1 MRFVTLRIGQALL
14 ARVLFLGH
22 SLVAVGH
29 TANVLGD
36 SFWWLLAVANVGLLI
51 ETAYT
56 VVRRNGQEW
65 RWICPS
71 AVWYLLATVP
81 AICLLELDKV
91 SRNFSQGQNFNST
104 QIALNVSQE
113 KTAGAPMSPIEVVE
127 DWFDSPIK
135 LTQDMW
141 VEVIEQMLLLFLI
154 IGRWLMPKG
163 EISRD
168 ELSQLLFVY
177 IAIASD
183 IMELFQLFEEE
194 RVYRNEALRYCILG
208 VWGFSLFQF
217 TLVLTASRNPKK
229 ARPVAATAD
238 ADIST
243 AGHETGKPE
252 STIVCCRVPYIEIL
266 SLLTSLFIMDGPFLA
281 IRLYVLFALNVHSYN
296 ILFFTSKNLLMVLL
310 LFYRFLV
317 IINDIRKR
325 KHKSDDEISISSLK
339 GFSGCNKSMSISRKD
354 DMDTMDLER
363 KQSSPSASLAPKKES
378 TPCRLSAESR
388 ESSDYVMF
396 EKERANSEQSA
407 VGSQGELANVVNA
420 KEVVLQTENH
430 VLRQSDSIPECD
442 QKPES
447 DPENEDHFG
456 PTCVNET
463 MEDCTPATERCRT
476 PEDGDEN

>member
-1 MRFVTLRIGQALL
+1 MLKVYYSSEIDNSPYIFFVVILQ
-14 ARVLFLGH
+14 
-22 SLVAVGH
+22 
-29 TANVLGD
+29 
-36 SFWWLLAVANVGLLI
+36 
-51 ETAYT
+51 
-56 VVRRNGQEW
+56 
-65 RWICPS
+65 
-71 AVWYLLATVP
+71 
-81 AICLLELDKV
+81 
-91 SRNFSQGQNFNST
+91 
-104 QIALNVSQE
+104 
-113 KTAGAPMSPIEVVE
+113 
-127 DWFDSPIK
+127 FDSPIK

-141 VEVIEQMLLLFLI
+141 VEVIEQMLLLLLI

-194 RVYRNEALRYCILG
+194 RVYRNEALRYSILG

-229 ARPVAATAD
+229 ARPIAATAD

-243 AGHETGKPE
+243 AAHESSKPE

-266 SLLTSLFIMDGPFLA
+266 SLLSSLFIMDGPFLA
-281 IRLYVLFALNVHSYN
+281 IRMYVLFALNVHSYN

-325 KHKSDDEISISSLK
+325 KHTLDDEISISSLK
-339 GFSGCNKSMSISRKD
+339 GSSGCNKSMCMSRKD
-354 DMDTMDLER
+354 YLEIMDLEG
-363 KQSSPSASLAPKKES
+363 KHSSPSATLSQNKES
-378 TPCRLSAESR
+378 TPISSENRLSAESR

-396 EKERANSEQSA
+396 EKERANSEHSTA
-407 VGSQGELANVVNA
+407 GSQGELTNVLNTND
-420 KEVVLQTENH
+420 VVLQMESH

-442 QKPES
+442 QKTES
-447 DPENEDHFG
+447 DPENEDQID
-456 PTCVNET
+456 PTGVNQIVQ
-463 MEDCTPATERCRT
+463 DCTLATEKTRA
-476 PEDGDEN
+476 PEDGED